1 MNNPEPVIGTA
12 TNPTTEIRRRISR
25 DLFRS
30 ILWVDEQ
37 IFSFETNRHG
47 NKEYDYVPFETL
59 FKPVTQELQ
68 DAGFLVHLHSFEQST
83 TEDGFDD
90 EFSADSPSL
99 NSAISLSQKADIIIL
114 DWHLGNGDDP
124 KNSIKI
130 LEALIDSPATR
141 ILLILSQYSDR
152 FSEELSKSKLSQ
164 LKKEERG
171 DTWTTKNGL
180 HLKVLRKKPD
190 GINRITGDEI
200 IESIFSLLSFYY
212 PDYLHWAALEIAE
225 KIRSHVPEWLQSL
238 PSGTDLSVLQELLHK
253 KSEIRSYLPENLF
266 ENLVRIASANT
277 LESLSEDHTKRDHWN
292 NRPLFIQDVQRSK
305 VENYINVVKSAK
317 DLRDDLP
324 EILGGLANCSG
335 GDEWLK
341 AQLDLIE
348 FCEIMPSVGRE
359 PLPGAIYTPIEP
371 EESDESIYICVSQE
385 CDCVRGTPLLFVRA
399 VRATDIKAVSTS
411 LRFERYTYRIDSKAD
426 NLIKLDIED
435 DRSIKLY
442 QKAGQIR
449 TQIAARIISRFWSG
463 TTRPAV
469 NHPTFARALRSGEA

>member
-190 GINRITGDEI
+190 GINRITGDK
-200 IESIFSLLSFYY
+200 SLNRFFPCFHSTILITFIGQ
-212 PDYLHWAALEIAE
+212 HWKLLRKFAAMFPNGFNLCRLE
-225 KIRSHVPEWLQSL
+225 
-238 PSGTDLSVLQELLHK
+238 
-253 KSEIRSYLPENLF
+253 
-266 ENLVRIASANT
+266 
-277 LESLSEDHTKRDHWN
+277 
-292 NRPLFIQDVQRSK
+292 
-305 VENYINVVKSAK
+305 
-317 DLRDDLP
+317 
-324 EILGGLANCSG
+324 
-335 GDEWLK
+335 
-341 AQLDLIE
+341 
-348 FCEIMPSVGRE
+348 
-359 PLPGAIYTPIEP
+359 
-371 EESDESIYICVSQE
+371 
-385 CDCVRGTPLLFVRA
+385 
-399 VRATDIKAVSTS
+399 
-411 LRFERYTYRIDSKAD
+411 
-426 NLIKLDIED
+426 
-435 DRSIKLY
+435 
-442 QKAGQIR
+442 
-449 TQIAARIISRFWSG
+449 
-463 TTRPAV
+463 
-469 NHPTFARALRSGEA
+469 PTFPFSKSFCIKKAKFVLICLRTY